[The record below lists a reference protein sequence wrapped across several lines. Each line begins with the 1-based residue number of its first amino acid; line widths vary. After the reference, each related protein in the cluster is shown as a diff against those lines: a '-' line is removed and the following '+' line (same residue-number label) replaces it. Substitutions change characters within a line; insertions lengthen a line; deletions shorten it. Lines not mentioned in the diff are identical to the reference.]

1 MIISDHEIERYSR
14 QMLLPDFSLTGQ
26 ARLKQSS
33 VLVIGAGGLGTPVL
47 SYLAGAG
54 IGKISIVDGDKVE
67 LSNLHRQIMYTEND
81 LGKKKAE
88 VIAARLKQLNAE
100 ISIEVHQINLQADN
114 AKELIKPFDIVV
126 DCTDNYNARYLIND
140 TCVELEKPFVYA
152 SLYKTQGQFALLN
165 WKNGPTYR
173 CIYPNPPGIENS
185 TNCNEAGVIGTL
197 CGVIGS
203 YQANLVIQSIVAPE
217 NVIHGVLH
225 VLDINTNDLFKFQH
239 KRDYNYEEKSDIMR
253 SINKYDFFKLD
264 KSNATIIDVRD
275 EEELPVSDDFNR
287 IVIPLTDLPE
297 REDEISKDGD
307 VYMICMTGGRSSNA
321 IAYLASKGWENLI
334 NVEGGTVGY
343 FDIKKQMQ

>member
-100 ISIEVHQINLQADN
+100 ISIEVNQINLQADN

-253 SINKYDFFKLD
+253 SISKYDFFKLD

-275 EEELPVSDDFNR
+275 EEEQPVPDDFDR
-287 IVIPLTDLPE
+287 IVIPLTDLRE
-297 REDEISKDGD
+297 REDEIPKEGD

-343 FDIKKQMQ
+343 FDIKKQIQ

>member
-307 VYMICMTGGRSSNA
+307 VYMICMTGVRSSNA

>member
-173 CIYPNPPGIENS
+173 CIYPNSPGIENS

-334 NVEGGTVGY
+334 NVEGGTIGY

>member
-1 MIISDHEIERYSR
+1 MIISDQEIERYSR

-54 IGKISIVDGDKVE
+54 IGKIGVVDGDIVE
-67 LSNLHRQIMYTEND
+67 FSNLHRQIMYTEND

-88 VIAARLKQLNAE
+88 VIGARLKQLNAE

-173 CIYPNPPGIENS
+173 CIYPNPPGIESS

-203 YQANLVIQSIVAPE
+203 YQANLVIQSIIAPE
-217 NVIHGVLH
+217 NVIDGVLH

-253 SINKYDFFKLD
+253 SISKYDFFKLD

-275 EEELPVSDDFNR
+275 EEELPVSDDFDR
-287 IVIPLTDLPE
+287 IVIPLTDLPK
-297 REDEISKDGD
+297 REDEIPKDGD

-343 FDIKKQMQ
+343 FDTKKQMQ

>member
-1 MIISDHEIERYSR
+1 MIINDHEIERYSR
-14 QMLLPDFSLTGQ
+14 QMLLTDFSLTGQ

-54 IGKISIVDGDKVE
+54 IGKIGVVDGDKIE

-88 VIAARLKQLNAE
+88 VLASRIQQLNSDIAVV
-100 ISIEVHQINLQADN
+100 VHKTNLRAAN

-126 DCTDNYNARYLIND
+126 DCTDNYDARYLIND
-140 TCVELEKPFVYA
+140 TCVELEKPFVYG

-173 CIYPNPPGIENS
+173 CIYPNPPGIES
-185 TNCNEAGVIGTL
+185 RTNCNEAGVVGTL

-217 NVIHGVLH
+217 KDNHSVLH
-225 VLDINTNDLFKFQH
+225 VLDINTNDLFKFEH
-239 KRDYNYEEKSDIMR
+239 KRNYNYEEKPDIMR
-253 SINKYDFFKLD
+253 SISKYDFFKLD
-264 KSNATIIDVRD
+264 KSNVTIIDVRE
-275 EEELPVSDDFNR
+275 EEELPVSDDFFR

-297 REDEISKDGD
+297 REDEIPKEGD

-334 NVEGGTVGY
+334 NVECGTLGY

>member
-67 LSNLHRQIMYTEND
+67 LSNLHRQIMYTENN
-81 LGKKKAE
+81 LGKNKAE

-100 ISIEVHQINLQADN
+100 ISIEVHQLNLQADN

-253 SINKYDFFKLD
+253 SISKYDFFKLD

-275 EEELPVSDDFNR
+275 EEEQPVPDDFDR
-287 IVIPLTDLPE
+287 IVIPLTDLRE
-297 REDEISKDGD
+297 REDEIPKEGD

-343 FDIKKQMQ
+343 FDIKKQIQ